1 MSEIEAK
8 AQPAETPGPP
18 PAPQRQQPRILRW
31 TLTGLRWLCYLLL
44 GLVCIGITA
53 WSAAAILYAS
63 SGRSPRY
70 VLAGVFLIAV
80 VAALIFVRPRKLKW
94 AVPPVFFLIVMAWY
108 FSLKPSNDREWAL
121 DCDHLAWADIK
132 GDKIT
137 LHNVRNFE
145 YGRSDTD
152 FTPHWEDRTYDLQ
165 RLRTAD
171 LMLVY
176 WGSDAIA
183 HAMVTFDFDDG
194 QYLNISI
201 ETRKERGESYSSIQG
216 FFRQYELVYIFAD
229 ERDALRLRIN
239 YRQPH
244 EDIYLYRT
252 NVTPEHARAA
262 LLSYLDRANDLKE
275 HPEWYNALTTN
286 CATSV
291 LPHAR
296 AAGAKGEMSFDI
308 LLSGYAARQ
317 AYRNGMID
325 TSLPYEELRR
335 RSRINDVA
343 IALDHDPDFSNKIR
357 AALPIPP
364 RWAGSQAP
372 ATRP

>member
-1 MSEIEAK
+1 MTETGTN
-8 AQPAETPGPP
+8 PTPPETPKQSSPP
-18 PAPQRQQPRILRW
+18 PPKRPIILRCILF
-31 TLTGLRWLCYLLL
+31 TLRWLCLLLL
-44 GLVCIGITA
+44 GIICFGITA
-53 WSAAAILYAS
+53 WSAAAILYAD
-63 SGRSPRY
+63 SGRSPRSW
-70 VLAGVFLIAV
+70 LAALFLIAV
-80 VAALIFVRPRKLKW
+80 VAGLIFVRPRKFKW
-94 AVPPVFFLIVMAWY
+94 AVPPVFFLVVMAWY
-108 FSLKPSNDREWAL
+108 FSLKPSNDREWAA
-121 DCDHLAWADIK
+121 DCDRLAWADIK
-132 GDKIT
+132 GDQLT
-137 LHNVRNFE
+137 LHNVRNFD
-145 YGRSDTD
+145 YHTDTD
-152 FTPHWEDRTYDLQ
+152 FTPRWEDRSYDLK

-171 LMLVY
+171 LMLVH

-183 HAMVTFDFDDG
+183 HAMISFDFDDG

-201 ETRKERGESYSSIQG
+201 ETRKEKGESYSAIQG

-229 ERDALRLRIN
+229 ERDALRVRTR

-244 EDIYLYRT
+244 EDIYVYRT
-252 NVTPEHARAA
+252 TVTPEHARAA
-262 LLSYLDRANDLKE
+262 LLSYLDSANELKI

-296 AAGAKGEMSFDI
+296 AAGSKGQMSFDI
-308 LLSGYAARQ
+308 LLSGHAARQ

-343 IALDHDPDFSNKIR
+343 NTLDRDPDFSNKIR

-364 RWAGSQAP
+364 KWAGVRQP
-372 ATRP
+372 